1 MNVLITGASGGI
13 GKEFAKLFAE
23 NGHNLILT
31 ARSEDKLQAL
41 AAELADKYTVQV
53 QVFKSDLSQSGA
65 AQKLYDDVKAQGLT
79 VDTLIN
85 NAGVGL
91 FGEFHNTDLQKEQE
105 MIQLNIT
112 SLTELTKLFGK
123 EMVSAGQGRILN
135 VASTAAFFPG
145 PLMAVYYASK
155 AYVKSLTEALDN
167 EWADL
172 GIQVSGLYPG
182 PTSTGFKDQAEL
194 NDSKLFKGG
203 TMKAQAVAKIA
214 YIEFMNG
221 KKQIIPGG
229 MNKLQ
234 SRASRLIS
242 RSAAAGIVR
251 KTQER
256 E

>member
-13 GKEFAKLFAE
+13 GKELAKLYAE
-23 NGHNLILT
+23 KGHTLILA
-31 ARSEDKLQAL
+31 ARSVDKLN
-41 AAELADKYTVQV
+41 ELANELAEKYTIETH
-53 QVFKSDLSQSGA
+53 VFQSDLSKAGA
-65 AQKLYDDVKAQGLT
+65 AQTLFDQVQSQKLT
-79 VDTLIN
+79 VDILIN

-91 FGEFHNTDLQKEQE
+91 FGEFHQTDLQKEQE

-112 SLTELTKLFGK
+112 SLTELTKLFGR
-123 EMVSAGQGRILN
+123 EMVNAKSGKILN

-155 AYVKSLTEALDN
+155 AYVKSFTEALDN
-167 EWADL
+167 EWAEH
-172 GIQVSGLYPG
+172 GVQVSGLYPG
-182 PTSTGFKDQAEL
+182 PTSTGCKDTAEL
-194 NDSKLFKGG
+194 NDSKLFNNG
-203 TMKAQAVAKIA
+203 TMKPQAVAKITF
-214 YIEFMNG
+214 IEFMNG

-242 RSAAAGIVR
+242 RSAAASIVR